1 MKSRG
6 ARRATVSLP
15 RMSSLLRGSRKQRH
29 QIARRTLSDTLKI
42 HFSRAYSRG
51 RQQIRNLDSSS
62 HSSNKS
68 SPCLTDFN
76 STCSAVPCLSFEHTN
91 AMDEPITG
99 APVASDYINTAA
111 TTTNGQ
117 HAKVNSNSVTTTPEQ
132 KPIIGGTTSP
142 PSVLEAWASF
152 DLSKRRETLDNQAL
166 EIANRQE
173 SSTASRKK
181 LAAQTREF
189 KKSMADGKSNNKTTG
204 SLLKAYQSEID
215 ALTQR
220 SKASESAFLVLYRAL
235 YDAPDP
241 VNELRAAASERA
253 SAAEMREEHAASKEA
268 AGLAKKYEARIAEL
282 ELDATRAAE
291 RAAEELRN
299 ALNAKQ
305 TEWMGAQHKA
315 IEAYELREQE
325 LLHQISNGN
334 KSSRALKAEADRAK
348 QALNEARSQIEEV
361 KKTRAVENEMV
372 LEDLE
377 KSKQEANM
385 LRRRC
390 AELKSQLGAGAE
402 DGTDG
407 NRNAIGS
414 SALSAELAAR
424 DVEVSQLKDQVS
436 ALEGVLGG
444 KDAEKSNEF
453 AKLTTSI
460 RSKDGEI
467 SEMKKKLEKL
477 PSVEEYE
484 SLKRQFETLRAFQLN
499 EGEEDDEATDE
510 GAASSGGVAEGSADA
525 LEKRLLNK
533 VKVLEGKLT
542 RLRMEL
548 VEREGN
554 LTALTKSKM
563 TLEEQVTDQRAL
575 ISRLEDGI
583 NKMTGDPGS
592 ARKSKPEP
600 TTIAASETSTD
611 DAWDWGEQRE
621 AAGLQRIM
629 MDEDPSMLDI
639 VSGQRDRFR
648 ARTMELETE
657 NRKLVERVE
666 RINADMDA
674 LKSDN
679 VRLYGKI
686 RFVQTYRG
694 GNASG
699 ALSAAEAGL
708 AGPEDT
714 DNAAVLGKYRK
725 MYEDMSNPYTLFNRR
740 ERHKRMSEMSAPERI
755 TMRAG
760 QRALRTRTS
769 RRVAFFYVVALHLL
783 VVLVLS
789 TASFRSCERM
799 QPLPHDPKL
808 DHKHV

>member
-1 MKSRG
+1 MSRVLSFLG
-6 ARRATVSLP
+6 R
-15 RMSSLLRGSRKQRH
+15 SRKQRH
-29 QIARRTLSDTLKI
+29 HIARRTLSDTLKMGT
-42 HFSRAYSRG
+42 ALPYSSSN
-51 RQQIRNLDSSS
+51 RQQITNPNSSC
-62 HSSNKS
+62 HSSDITS
-68 SPCLTDFN
+68 SPPWLTDSN
-76 STCSAVPCLSFEHTN
+76 SNCSAVPCTGVEHTH
-91 AMDEPITG
+91 AMDEPIVG
-99 APVASDYINTAA
+99 APVASDE
-111 TTTNGQ
+111 
-117 HAKVNSNSVTTTPEQ
+117 SNSAAVNGEPANTNANTSSPATTPEQ
-132 KPIIGGTTSP
+132 NPVSSVGATTAP
-142 PSVLEAWASF
+142 PSVLEAWAAF

-173 SSTASRKK
+173 SSSASRKK

-220 SKASESAFLVLYRAL
+220 SKASESAFLAVYRAL

-241 VNELRAAASERA
+241 VTELRAAFAERA
-253 SAAEMREEHAASKEA
+253 AAAEMREERAASKEA
-268 AGLAKKYEARIAEL
+268 AVQAKKYEARIAEL
-282 ELDATRAAE
+282 ERNAARATQ
-291 RAAEELRN
+291 RAAEELRS
-299 ALNAKQ
+299 ALDAKQ
-305 TEWMGAQHKA
+305 AEWMAAQHKA

-325 LLHQISNGN
+325 LLHQISNSN

-348 QALNEARSQIEEV
+348 QALNEARSQIEQV
-361 KKTRAVENEMV
+361 KKTRTVENEMV

-377 KSKQEANM
+377 KSRQEANI

-390 AELKSQLGAGAE
+390 TELESQLGVSAE
-402 DGTDG
+402 GGGDGK
-407 NRNAIGS
+407 RSAIGS

-436 ALEGVLGG
+436 ALESVLGG

-453 AKLTTSI
+453 AKLTSGI
-460 RSKDGEI
+460 RAKDEEI
-467 SEMKKKLEKL
+467 NEMKKKLEKL
-477 PSVEEYE
+477 PTVEEYE

-499 EGEEDDEATDE
+499 EGEEDEEADD
-510 GAASSGGVAEGSADA
+510 GVAAGAGEGGADA
-525 LEKRLLNK
+525 LEKRLLSK
-533 VKVLEGKLT
+533 VKALEGKLT

-548 VEREGN
+548 VEREDRVS
-554 LTALTKSKM
+554 ALNKSNAA
-563 TLEEQVTDQRAL
+563 LEEQVSDQKAL

-583 NKMTGDPGS
+583 NAMTGDPGS

-600 TTIAASETSTD
+600 AIVAASEASTD

-694 GNASG
+694 GSGSG

-740 ERHKRMSEMSAPERI
+740 ERHKRMSEMSAPERL
-755 TMRAG
+755 TLRAG
-760 QRALRTRTS
+760 QRALRTKTS
-769 RRVAFFYVVALHLL
+769 RRVAFFYIVALHLL
-783 VVLVLS
+783 VILVLC
-789 TASFRSCERM
+789 TASFRSC
-799 QPLPHDPKL
+799 PPGPPAPNPKL
-808 DHKHV
+808 GHKHL